1 MKVVA
6 LWLLLAVSA
15 LAQEGIVIEQFEVD
29 FKNDGQLGLQSVGWD
44 LYVKIPYTNTCPV
57 CHEQIGNCVR
67 WEHSTYITNE
77 TGYIIGRDVPTEVHC
92 PIPECG
98 APLGIDFPKEFDPQL
113 YAYHYWYT
121 DQVNVHFIISVPK
134 EWCSERLLAATR
146 RPLDWYDG
154 IDELAESGIGL
165 WATDEL
171 GHDSVLLF
179 GYGEN
184 DGRDNSLGKQRR
196 YTCPGQGDAGS
207 WRFETQNI
215 TPDDYPP
222 TRVLIDIKASYLV
235 QVNRGSGSSRP
246 EPCSLLGNELKQTFY
261 YFTYTPLD

>member
-1 MKVVA
+1 MKVIS
-6 LWLLLAVSA
+6 LLLLLAINA
-15 LAQEGIVIEQFEVD
+15 LGDPSQELKIEQFEVD
-29 FKNDGQLGLQSVGWD
+29 FKNDGKLGLQSVGWD

-57 CHEQIGNCVR
+57 CHEQIGNYVR

-92 PIPECG
+92 PNPECG

-121 DQVNVHFIISVPK
+121 DQVNVHFVISVPK
-134 EWCSERLLAATR
+134 EWCSERLLDNR
-146 RPLDWYDG
+146 YSDDDDG
-154 IDELAESGIGL
+154 DLYESGIGI

-184 DGRDNSLGKQRR
+184 DGRGNSLGKQRR

-246 EPCSLLGNELKQTFY
+246 EPCSLLGNELKQSFY
-261 YFTYTPLD
+261 YFTYTPPD